1 MKKVHLFILFTFAF
15 SAMTQAQISSEL
27 LRKANNGDADAMNWI
42 GYDYMQGDR
51 VQQNYVTAMEWF
63 QKAAEKGNASAMIWV
78 GLLFFNGQGV
88 AQDYSKAME
97 WFRKAAANG
106 NTGKLHTVEQGETL
120 YGLAK
125 RYGVTMDELISANP
139 GSDKG
144 IKKGQELVI
153 PCDGTSAYAIIDA
166 PQQVQEAG
174 WAMFNIGNL
183 YFDAKGV
190 TQDYDKAMEWYQK
203 AADIDYLPA
212 IHNVGY
218 LYYHGYGVP
227 QDYKKAFQYFSRAS
241 ERGYALSKGKLGEM
255 YYNGYYVEQD
265 YDKAFE
271 LLKKAAEA
279 TDGSNGDAMKRL
291 SDCYRFGKGTTK
303 DLEKAEYWLKKAQDN
318 GSKDANKIIRLISDR
333 WL

>member
-1 MKKVHLFILFTFAF
+1 MKKILLTLCTLLLAFTA
-15 SAMTQAQISSEL
+15 SAQYSADL
-27 LRKANNGDADAMNWI
+27 LKKANSGDADAMNLI
-42 GYDYMQGDR
+42 GYKYMQGDG
-51 VQQNYVTAMEWF
+51 VQQDYVTVMEWF
-63 QKAAEKGNASAMIWV
+63 QKAADKGNASAMIWV

-125 RYGVTMDELISANP
+125 RYGVTMDELTAANP

-144 IKKGQELVI
+144 IKMGQELVI
-153 PCDGTSAYAIIDA
+153 PCNEPIAYATVDA

-203 AADIDYLPA
+203 AADIDYLPG

-255 YYNGYYVEQD
+255 YYYGYYVEQN
-265 YDKAFE
+265 YQKAFD
-271 LLKKAAEA
+271 LLYASS
-279 TDGSNGDAMKRL
+279 TDKDNPSPSAMNML
-291 SDCYRFGKGTTK
+291 SICYRFGYGTTQ
-303 DLEKAEYWLKKAQDN
+303 DLEKAEYWLSKAQET
-318 GSKDANKIIRLISDR
+318 GSDEANAIKRIMGR
-333 WL
+333 